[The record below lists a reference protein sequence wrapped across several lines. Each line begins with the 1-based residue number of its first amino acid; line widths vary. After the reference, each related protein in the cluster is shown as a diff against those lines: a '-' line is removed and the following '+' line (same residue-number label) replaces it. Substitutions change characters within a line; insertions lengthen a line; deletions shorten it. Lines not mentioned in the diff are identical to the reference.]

1 MGFLKVRE
9 VMWPCLVIIEMSYGD
24 RRYKTLRMSRH
35 APASDAHASSS
46 AEFATTSSSE
56 RKRFIILTPSGGP
69 GST

>member
-1 MGFLKVRE
+1 
-9 VMWPCLVIIEMSYGD
+9 
-24 RRYKTLRMSRH
+24 MSRP